1 MLDTETSPEMYFY
14 LRVYCGLRCGVS
26 RCWSGAHRR
35 DVYQPSCGC
44 HAECCAANVTAFCLS
59 ASGEQRGD
67 IISGQWDSQSFQ
79 AAANTPLL
87 SRLSL
92 TLCLR
97 LYPCSTDQNF
107 LTSSCENSLSKK
119 LKDIF
124 MKYSWL
130 CPSIATAKH
139 IAGLRSGLNLF
150 EKIEILLAWLNS
162 VLIPPLFGCMHY
174 CFLSTIF
181 VLCTQLANAGNR
193 NEQQKKAVRVKI
205 NILSSWRLYFM
216 FVKIMEY

>member
-1 MLDTETSPEMYFY
+1 MRHPVVPGSCEHSLVVEALADSVLAF
-14 LRVYCGLRCGVS
+14 VS
-26 RCWSGAHRR
+26 MQHR
-35 DVYQPSCGC
+35 
-44 HAECCAANVTAFCLS
+44 
-59 ASGEQRGD
+59 
-67 IISGQWDSQSFQ
+67 
-79 AAANTPLL
+79 
-87 SRLSL
+87 
-92 TLCLR
+92 
-97 LYPCSTDQNF
+97 DQNF

-139 IAGLRSGLNLF
+139 IAGLLSGLNLF

-193 NEQQKKAVRVKI
+193 NEQQKKAARVKI